1 MDAVSIELQAIS
13 KGKMSKMSIT
23 MQCKDDSD
31 YFEIPSGKE
40 VIYND
45 NEYIFAVS
53 ESIPPPKMI
62 YINDESFDVK
72 RIDQE
77 NGYLFF
83 KLIDDE
89 KKECNQPFLECF
101 GAIKIKMDIYDT
113 TFVSN
118 SIAVMVSNSTI
129 NNNVMNM
136 VQYIYDN
143 CENYLYECHKH
154 SSISTGIKGNEI
166 VSLEAKISY
175 MDKIIET
182 YKRVYEYLKISP
194 YTKLQKIES
203 VDSFEKLQS
212 ISSNTIRYISSHSDE
227 LIAVNYFT
235 GIRYNKQYYQPNKT
249 LIEYNIQSYDVYENQ
264 VVVGFLRSIVNEITQ
279 IINDIQKRYYTES
292 KSIIQDGYF
301 DSMYTIF
308 SRSIEKINTYISMLI
323 DLKKQ
328 YQQLY
333 FAFSN
338 LLSIE
343 GSDVTRIPDYTPVFR
358 SIGAYNQIYQ
368 VIYRWFSCG
377 NYDLGKEELLLS
389 FISTSKIY
397 EYYCLIKLLQYFEK
411 MDHTTFVKSSSTSY
425 FVADDLYINTKY
437 NNTYYYEK
445 GDIGITIYFQP
456 VIYGNNLAVNNIFL
470 FRNNSPN
477 LSDKMAIPYYSP
489 DYLIKISKESG
500 SEYIVIDAKFS
511 SPQNIK
517 KNQLQQLVYKYL
529 FSISP
534 LDEKDSI
541 SGLYILCGKKSGSDK
556 PHIVHNIAKKLNK
569 PVHPFAEM
577 AIMNGFDTSD
587 DSIPKLI
594 FKEI

>member
-1 MDAVSIELQAIS
+1 MDTISVELQANH
-13 KGKMSKMSIT
+13 KGNVT
-23 MQCKDDSD
+23 VVMQCKNDSD
-31 YFEIPSGKE
+31 YFELPSGKE
-40 VIYND
+40 VVYND
-45 NEYIFAVS
+45 NEYIFVMDDKVS
-53 ESIPPPKMI
+53 LPKEI
-62 YINDESFDVK
+62 YINDESFDVRLIK
-72 RIDQE
+72 HE

-83 KLIDDE
+83 KLLDDD
-89 KKECNQPFLECF
+89 KHECIQPFLDCF
-101 GAIKIKMDIYDT
+101 GAIKIKMNIDDT

-118 SIAVMVSNSTI
+118 SIAVMVSNSNI
-129 NNNVMNM
+129 NISVMNM
-136 VQYIYDN
+136 VEYIYDN
-143 CENYLYECHKH
+143 CENYLYEQHKY
-154 SSISTGIKGNEI
+154 SSISTGIKDNKI

-175 MDKIIET
+175 MKNIIDT
-182 YKRVYEYLKISP
+182 YKRAYEYLKISP
-194 YTKLQKIES
+194 YTKLQKTER

-212 ISSNTIRYISSHSDE
+212 ISSNTIRYISCHSDE

-249 LIEYNIQSYDVYENQ
+249 LIEFNTPSYDVYENQ
-264 VVVGFLRSIVNEITQ
+264 VIVGFLRSIVNEISQ
-279 IINDIQKRYYTES
+279 IINDIQERYYTES
-292 KSIIQDGYF
+292 KAIIQDGYF
-301 DSMYTIF
+301 DSMYQIF
-308 SRSIEKINTYISMLI
+308 SRSIKKINSYISMLI

-338 LLSIE
+338 LLYID
-343 GSDVTRIPDYTPVFR
+343 GVNVIAIPEFTPVFR

-397 EYYCLIKLLQYFEK
+397 EYYCLIKLLRYFETVENTK
-411 MDHTTFVKSSSTSY
+411 FIKATNTNYPVT
-425 FVADDLYINTKY
+425 DDLYVNTKY

-445 GDIGITIYFQP
+445 DDLHITIYFQP
-456 VIYGNNLAVNNIFL
+456 VIYGNDLATNDIFL

-477 LSDKMAIPYYSP
+477 VSDKTAIPYYTP
-489 DYLIKISKESG
+489 DYIIKISKDYYSD
-500 SEYIVIDAKFS
+500 YIILDAKFS
-511 SPQNIK
+511 SPQNIR
-517 KNQLQQLVYKYL
+517 KNQLQHLVYKYL

-534 LDEKDSI
+534 LNEEDSI
-541 SGLYILCGKKSGSDK
+541 NGLYILCGKKTGSDK
-556 PHIVHNIAKKLNK
+556 PSIIHNIAQKLNK

-594 FKEI
+594 FKDI